1 MTRLKQT
8 VAAQAREKASKPPRA
23 ETPTQSHG
31 NHTEAV
37 EEAAATMTDWPSPPS
52 KDAFHGVTGGFV
64 DIVSPHSEADRVAFL
79 IQFLVAVG
87 NLLGR
92 SGYAVAESSR
102 HFANFFAVLVGRSA
116 KGRKGSSWS
125 HVKRLFHGIDET
137 WTQERV
143 VSGLSSGEGLIW
155 QARDP
160 IEQQQPIKEKG
171 RVVGYENVV
180 TDPGVTD
187 KRVLVIEEEFA
198 QTLKVMGRESNTL
211 SPTIRQAWDS
221 GHLRTMTKSSPAK
234 ATDAHLSIIGHI
246 TRDEL
251 RRNLCETETTNG
263 FGNRF
268 LWVCV
273 GRSKELP
280 DGGNLRDEDLE
291 PIREHIREV
300 IRFAATAGEIKRNA
314 EARNLWH
321 QVYTRLTGDRFG
333 LFGSMT
339 ARAEAQ
345 VMRLSVLYAMLDMS
359 NEVKVEHLQAALA
372 VWDYCERSAKYIFG
386 TALGNRTADT
396 LLAAL
401 RQSAEVGLTRTEM
414 LHNVFN
420 KNKAANEITD
430 ALRLL
435 HDNGLAQRRDDP
447 GNEAGRMIECWFP
460 ILTT

>member
-1 MTRLKQT
+1 M
-8 VAAQAREKASKPPRA
+8 
-23 ETPTQSHG
+23 
-31 NHTEAV
+31 
-37 EEAAATMTDWPSPPS
+37 
-52 KDAFHGVTGGFV
+52 
-64 DIVSPHSEADRVAFL
+64 
-79 IQFLVAVG
+79 G

-125 HVKRLFHGIDET
+125 HVRRLFHGIEET

-155 QARDP
+155 AVRDP
-160 IEQQQPIKEKG
+160 IEQQQAVREKG
-171 RVVGYENVV
+171 RVVDYEKVV

-187 KRVLVIEEEFA
+187 KRALIIEEEFA

-221 GHLRTMTKSSPAK
+221 GHLRTITKSSPAK
-234 ATDAHLSIIGHI
+234 ATDAHISIIGHI

-291 PIREHIREV
+291 PIRVHLPEV
-300 IRFAATAGEIKRNA
+300 LRFAVTAGKFDRNA
-314 EARNLWH
+314 EARKLWH

-333 LFGSMT
+333 LLGSMT

-359 NEVKVEHLQAALA
+359 TEVKVEHLKAALA
-372 VWDYCERSAKYIFG
+372 VWDYCERSAKYVFG
-386 TALGNRTADT
+386 NSLGNATADA

-401 RQSAEVGLTRTEM
+401 RQAADVGLTRTEM
-414 LHNVFN
+414 LKGVFH
-420 KNKAANEITD
+420 KNKSAGDIAE

-435 HDNGLAQRRDDP
+435 HDNSLAYRKDDP
-447 GNEAGRMIECWFP
+447 APEVGRATERWFP
-460 ILTT
+460 TLTT

>member
-1 MTRLKQT
+1 MNDFKRR
-8 VAAQAREKASKPPRA
+8 VADEARQKASSPL
-23 ETPTQSHG
+23 PTTTQKASLG
-31 NHTEAV
+31 NHVDAIDVIT
-37 EEAAATMTDWPSPPS
+37 TTGWPTPPAP
-52 KDAFHGVTGGFV
+52 DAFHGVTGGFV
-64 DIVSPHSEADRVAFL
+64 DTVSPHSEADSVALL

-92 SGYAVAESSR
+92 SGHAVAESSK
-102 HFANFFAVLVGRSA
+102 HFANLFVVLVGKSA

-155 QARDP
+155 AVRDP
-160 IEQQQPIKEKG
+160 IETQQPLKEKG
-171 RVVGYENVV
+171 RVAGYEMVV

-221 GHLRTMTKSSPAK
+221 GLLRTMTKNSPAK
-234 ATDAHLSIIGHI
+234 ATDAHISIVGHI
-246 TRDEL
+246 TRTEL
-251 RRNLCETETTNG
+251 RRNLCETEMTNG

-291 PIREHIREV
+291 PIRDHIREV
-300 IRFAATAGEIKRNA
+300 VEFSKTVGLIERNTD
-314 EARNLWH
+314 ARQLWH
-321 QVYTRLTGDRFG
+321 QVYSGLTGDRFG

-345 VMRLSVLYAMLDMS
+345 VLRLSVLYAMLDMS
-359 NEVKVEHLQAALA
+359 KAVKVEHLKAALA

-386 TALGNRTADT
+386 NALGNRTADI
-396 LLAAL
+396 LLAEL
-401 RQSAEVGLTRTEM
+401 RQVPDVGLSRSEM
-414 LHNVFN
+414 IQKVFH
-420 KNKAANEITD
+420 KNKLAKDIDD
-430 ALRLL
+430 ALQLL
-435 HDNGLAQRRDDP
+435 QALGKAQRRDDP
-447 GNEAGRMIECWFP
+447 PNEAGRTTERWWP
-460 ILTT
+460 VLTT

>member
-1 MTRLKQT
+1 MSVQSLAAARRS
-8 VAAQAREKASKPPRA
+8 AQANDTKQKPTEISSALNSNLGWP
-23 ETPTQSHG
+23 TPPA
-31 NHTEAV
+31 N
-37 EEAAATMTDWPSPPS
+37 
-52 KDAFHGVTGGFV
+52 DAFHGVTGGFV
-64 DIVSPHSEADRVAFL
+64 EIVSPHSEADPVAFL

-92 SGYAVAESSR
+92 SGYAVAESSK
-102 HFANFFAVLVGRSA
+102 HFANFFVVLVGRSA

-125 HVKRLFHGIDET
+125 HVRRLFQGIDET

-160 IEQQQPIKEKG
+160 IEQQHPIKAGG
-171 RVVGYENVV
+171 RVVDYENVV

-198 QTLKVMGRESNTL
+198 STLKVMGRESNTL
-211 SPTIRQAWDS
+211 SPMIRQAWDT
-221 GHLRTMTKSSPAK
+221 GHLRTLTKSSPAK
-234 ATDAHLSIIGHI
+234 ATDAHISIIGHI

-280 DGGNLRDEDLE
+280 DGGNLCDDDLE
-291 PIREHIREV
+291 PIRDHLRTV
-300 IRFAATAGEIKRNA
+300 IQFAETAGEIKRNA

-359 NEVKVEHLQAALA
+359 NEVKVEHLKAALA

-386 TALGNRTADT
+386 TSLGNKTADT
-396 LLAAL
+396 LLAEL
-401 RQSAEVGLTRTEM
+401 RQVPDMGLSRTEM

-420 KNKAANEITD
+420 KNKTASEIAD

-447 GNEAGRMIECWFP
+447 GNEAGRTIERWYP

>member
-1 MTRLKQT
+1 MSQSLTS
-8 VAAQAREKASKPPRA
+8 ARRST
-23 ETPTQSHG
+23 ETSDAKCKLPESSSPL
-31 NHTEAV
+31 
-37 EEAAATMTDWPSPPS
+37 ATLTTDWPAPPT
-52 KDAFHGVTGGFV
+52 KEAFHGVTGGFV
-64 DIVSPHSEADRVAFL
+64 DIVSPHSEADPVAFL

-92 SGYAVAESSR
+92 SGYAVAESSK
-102 HFANFFAVLVGRSA
+102 HFANFFAVLVGKSA

-125 HVKRLFHGIDET
+125 HVRRLFQGIDEA
-137 WTQERV
+137 WTKERV

-155 QARDP
+155 VVRDP
-160 IEQQQPIKEKG
+160 IEQQQPVKEKC
-171 RVVGYENVV
+171 RVVDYEKVV

-187 KRVLVIEEEFA
+187 KRALIIEEEFA
-198 QTLKVMGRESNTL
+198 QTLTVMRRESNTL
-211 SPTIRQAWDS
+211 SPTIRQAWDN

-234 ATDAHLSIIGHI
+234 ATDAHISIVGHI

-280 DGGNLRDEDLE
+280 DGGNMLDEDFE
-291 PIREHIREV
+291 PIRDHLRAV
-300 IRFAATAGEIKRNA
+300 VQFAETAGKIDRNA

-333 LFGSMT
+333 LLGSMT

-359 NEVKVEHLQAALA
+359 HEVKVEHLKAALA
-372 VWDYCERSAKYIFG
+372 LWDYCERSAKYVFG
-386 TALGNRTADT
+386 NSLGNATADA
-396 LLAAL
+396 LLAAM
-401 RQSAEVGLTRTEM
+401 RQAADVGLTRTEM
-414 LHNVFN
+414 LHSVFN
-420 KNKAANEITD
+420 KNKSAGEIAD

-435 HDNGLAQRRDDP
+435 HDNGLAYRQDDP
-447 GNEAGRMIECWFP
+447 APEVGRATERWFS

>member
-1 MTRLKQT
+1 MSGLKKQL
-8 VAAQAREKASKPPRA
+8 AEQARQRSRPAAPIAVAQVAVVEQQVVIAADAWPAPPAR
-23 ETPTQSHG
+23 E
-31 NHTEAV
+31 
-37 EEAAATMTDWPSPPS
+37 
-52 KDAFHGVTGGFV
+52 AFHGVAGGFV
-64 DIVSPHSEADRVAFL
+64 DIVSPHSEADPVAFL
-79 IQFLVAVG
+79 IQLLVAVG

-125 HVKRLFHGIDET
+125 HVRRLFHGIDET

-155 QARDP
+155 VVRDP
-160 IEQQQPIKEKG
+160 IEQQQAVKEKG
-171 RVVGYENVV
+171 RVVGYEMVV
-180 TDPGVTD
+180 TDPGATD
-187 KRVLVIEEEFA
+187 RRALIIEEEFA

-234 ATDAHLSIIGHI
+234 ATDAHISIIGHI

-280 DGGNLRDEDLE
+280 DGGNLRDEDLK
-291 PIREHIREV
+291 PIRVHLREV
-300 IRFAATAGEIKRNA
+300 IQFAVTAGKIDRNA

-333 LFGSMT
+333 LLGSMT

-359 NEVKVEHLQAALA
+359 NEVKVEHLKAALA
-372 VWDYCERSAKYIFG
+372 VWDYCERSAKYVFG
-386 TALGNRTADT
+386 NSLGNATADA

-401 RQSAEVGLTRTEM
+401 RQVADVGLTRTEM
-414 LHNVFN
+414 LHGVFH
-420 KNKAANEITD
+420 KNKSAGDIAE

-435 HDNGLAQRRDDP
+435 HDNGLAYRKDDP
-447 GNEAGRMIECWFP
+447 APEVGRPTERWFP
-460 ILTT
+460 TLTT